1 MKNKENLKGMIRMD
15 KDKLLRD
22 SALKLVRIAV
32 RQLLHLG
39 YPKRFIEDAIK
50 QTMWGEL
57 DKK

>member
-1 MKNKENLKGMIRMD
+1 MD

-57 DKK
+57 DKNETV